1 MEVYDNYIEWYDYFN
16 SQIKPP
22 GAKKHLFNVDQ
33 VEEYLKMLYG

>member
-22 GAKKHLFNVDQ
+22 SSKKPAINVDQ
-33 VEEYLKMLYG
+33 IE